1 MTDDELDAAIHAA
14 KDQADGDGVPA
25 LIAVRDRLQAERD
38 VLDPGLGRVW
48 DALVDLADRVDDD
61 IPQLLALSEGRARWL
76 AAARGPTDPEVI
88 RAWRTIADVADSENE
103 WDIATRAW
111 LAIAGTP
118 IDSADRASLL
128 SVSLAL
134 RGLAGRKLADDEDDH
149 IADARALAERDLAVT
164 ERLWPDGHAQ
174 VALSLEN
181 LAAITARLGDRA
193 AARAYRERQR
203 ELLIKTGGSPS
214 QLAKVDA
221 QLAQLA

>member
-1 MTDDELDAAIHAA
+1 MTDDELDTAIREA
-14 KDQADGDGVPA
+14 KDQPDGDGVPA
-25 LIAVRDRLQAERD
+25 LIAVRDRLAAERD

-61 IPQLLALSEGRARWL
+61 IPQLLELSEGRARWL

-103 WDIATRAW
+103 WDAATRAW

-118 IDSADRASLL
+118 IDRADRASLL

-134 RGLAGRKLADDEDDH
+134 RGLTGRKLA
-149 IADARALAERDLAVT
+149 ADALAEARVLAERDLVVT
-164 ERLWPDGHAQ
+164 EQLWPDGHAQ

-203 ELLIKTGGSPS
+203 DLLVKTGGSPS
-214 QLAKVDA
+214 QLAKIDA
-221 QLAQLA
+221 QISQLA